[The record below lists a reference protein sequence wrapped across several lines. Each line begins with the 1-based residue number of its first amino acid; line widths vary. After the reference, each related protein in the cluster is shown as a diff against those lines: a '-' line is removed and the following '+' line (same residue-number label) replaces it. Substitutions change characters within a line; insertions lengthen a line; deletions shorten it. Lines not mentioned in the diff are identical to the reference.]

1 LLVLFLQFIIDEEN
15 NKNILRT
22 ATMDIFCE
30 YINDFMQNHLQ
41 AMAEYYEV
49 ENMVIVREDIAISVF
64 NALFQWMMLKKF
76 TNYSIKIN
84 GDQSKS
90 KYLEEN
96 QDPFSDQ
103 SL

>member
-1 LLVLFLQFIIDEEN
+1 
-15 NKNILRT
+15 
-22 ATMDIFCE
+22 MDIFCE

-64 NALFQWMMLKKF
+64 NTLFQWMMLKKF

-96 QDPFSDQ
+96 QDQFSDQ
-103 SL
+103 SLWTMFQMMLIYFLP